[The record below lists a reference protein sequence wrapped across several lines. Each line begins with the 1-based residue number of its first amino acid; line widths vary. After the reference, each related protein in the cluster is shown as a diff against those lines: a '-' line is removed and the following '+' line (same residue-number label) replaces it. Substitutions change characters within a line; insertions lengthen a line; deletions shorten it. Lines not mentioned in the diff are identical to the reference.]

1 MHSQENKPM
10 SQCLD
15 AGSCFL
21 VKNNDTEIKSTVM
34 AGLLEV
40 ESSKHPQLL
49 FRKNR
54 LPLKIGKKAVMQ
66 TFVCSLMSLLL
77 KQH

>member
-1 MHSQENKPM
+1 MRHMHSQENKPM

-21 VKNNDTEIKSTVM
+21 VQNNDTEIRSRVI

-49 FRKNR
+49 FGKNR
-54 LPLKIGKKAVMQ
+54 LPLKTGKKVVM
-66 TFVCSLMSLLL
+66 
-77 KQH
+77 